1 MIQFDQDK
9 FRRLLHYVIAKAG
22 DIDGFGATK
31 LYKVLWF
38 SDARAFMLYREPL
51 TGETY
56 IREKYGP
63 IPKHVFAAL
72 SELKALGVV
81 SVQKTRYRGVPTT
94 KFKSLSA
101 PDKLPFNDERKKIVD
116 YFIHHIAHEH
126 TAKSI
131 SDKTHDDLAWEI
143 AKMGEEIPYRAI
155 FANRIREPNDEERAW
170 GVAKAKALGL
180 N

>member
-1 MIQFDQDK
+1 MQFDQDK

-38 SDARAFMLYREPL
+38 SDARAFMLFGEPL

-56 IREKYGP
+56 VREKYGP
-63 IPKHVFAAL
+63 MPRHIFAAL
-72 SELKALGVV
+72 HDLQQSGAITVKQSRWHGRP
-81 SVQKTRYRGVPTT
+81 TR
-94 KFKSLSA
+94 KFKSLTS
-101 PDKLPFNDERKKIVD
+101 PDILPFDEERRKIVD
-116 YFIHHIAHEH
+116 FFIHHIAHDH
-126 TAKSI
+126 TANSI
-131 SDKTHDDLAWEI
+131 SEESHDLAWEI
-143 AKMGEEIPYRAI
+143 AKQGEDLPYRAI

-170 GVAKAKALGL
+170 GIAKAKALGL